1 MSQTPSFPG
10 TPYDVGVKVQAA
22 DATNYKDFVP
32 NVTGGVMI
40 GSIRA
45 ANQDAVNARVLV
57 FAKNIGGVDY
67 VLGEVSV
74 PAGAGTNGATPW
86 VDVLALLN
94 LGVAINVAATSKL
107 RVKAKV
113 AVTSDIELVAE
124 GGQF

>member
-1 MSQTPSFPG
+1 MAQKPSFPG

-22 DATNYKDFVP
+22 DATNYKDLVP

-74 PAGAGTNGATPW
+74 PAGAGTNGTTPW
-86 VDVLALLN
+86 ADVLAPLN
-94 LGVAINVAATSKL
+94 LGVAMNVAATSKL